1 MRRIVQESAKFTIAY
16 DGPAVKNGE
25 MDVRDLAPAL
35 LAVGQLFD
43 AANVALYGQEAK
55 PISVK
60 VSATQAACFEIDL
73 VAMGGLWDQA
83 KLLLSGESATAIAN
97 LMAFITVGSGS
108 LFALIKFLRGKNPDK
123 VEEIGAGQIKIT
135 FGSEVLIVPLEL
147 LRLYRDVQVRKA
159 IEKLVEEPLA
169 KEGIDSFK
177 IMDAKKVT
185 STEVAKNEASY
196 FIAPIPNDNI
206 LLNQSIR
213 AAYSIVSL
221 AFKEDNKWRLF
232 DGNNQINA
240 TISDEDFLGRVDKS
254 QIRFAK
260 GDILICEVT
269 VEQVQSASGLK
280 TNYTVT
286 KVIEHKPALRQLDIF
301 NDIDIVG
308 DGEIEPPT
316 R

>member
-1 MRRIVQESAKFTIAY
+1 MGWIVEKSAKFTIAY

-60 VSATQAACFEIDL
+60 VAATQAACFEIDL
-73 VAMGGLWDQA
+73 IAIGSLWDQA
-83 KLLLSGESATAIAN
+83 KLLLSGDASSAIVN
-97 LMAFITVGSGS
+97 LITYITVGSGS
-108 LFALIKFLRGKNPDK
+108 LIALIKFLKGKNPDK
-123 VEEIGAGQIKIT
+123 IEEIGAGQIRIT
-135 FGSEVLIVPLEL
+135 FDSEVLIVPLEM

-159 IEKLVEEPLA
+159 VEKLIEEPLS

-177 IMDAKKVT
+177 ILDAQRVS
-185 STEVAKNEASY
+185 STEVVKSEASY
-196 FIAPIPNDNI
+196 FIAPVPSDNI

-213 AAYSIVSL
+213 SAYSIVSL
-221 AFKEDNKWRLF
+221 AIKEDNKWRLY

-240 TISDEDFLGRVDKS
+240 TISDDDFLGRVDKS
-254 QIRFAK
+254 LIRFAK

-269 VEQVQSASGLK
+269 VEQVQSAAGLK

-301 NDIDIVG
+301 NDIKITG
-308 DGEIEPPT
+308 DDDVDPPIK
-316 R
+316 

>member
-1 MRRIVQESAKFTIAY
+1 MRRFVQETAKFTIAY

-43 AANVALYGQEAK
+43 AANIALYGQEAK

-60 VSATQAACFEIDL
+60 VAATQAACFEIDL
-73 VAMGGLWDQA
+73 VAMGSIWDQA
-83 KLLLSGESATAIAN
+83 RLLLSGDAATAIAN
-97 LMAFITVGSGS
+97 LVTFITIGGGS
-108 LFALIKFLRGKNPDK
+108 LIALIKFLHGKNPDR
-123 VEEIGAGQIKIT
+123 VEEIGEGKIRIT
-135 FGSEVLIVPLEL
+135 YGSETLIVPLEM

-159 IEKLVEEPLA
+159 VEKLIEEPLS
-169 KEGIDSFK
+169 KDGIDSFK
-177 IMDAKKVT
+177 ILDAKKVAY
-185 STEVAKNEASY
+185 TEVVKSEASY
-196 FIAPIPNDNI
+196 FIAPIPTDNV

-240 TISDEDFLGRVDKS
+240 TISDEDFLSRVDKS

-280 TNYTVT
+280 TNYAVT

-301 NDIDIVG
+301 NDLRTIEDDDIA
-308 DGEIEPPT
+308 PPT
-316 R
+316 